1 MKSALLCVSNKIQ
14 NPFTRKYI
22 ITDFNI
28 ITNLSFQH
36 NTTNLLQPP
45 YCAVHI
51 LPMLLVC
58 FGDQVADVRDATA
71 AAAKAVMG
79 QLSAQGV
86 KLVLP
91 ALMKVWMCNRL

>member
-1 MKSALLCVSNKIQ
+1 
-14 NPFTRKYI
+14 
-22 ITDFNI
+22 
-28 ITNLSFQH
+28 
-36 NTTNLLQPP
+36 
-45 YCAVHI
+45 
-51 LPMLLVC
+51 MLLVC